1 MNRFGFIKLVL
12 VFVLAVNLTASSSI
26 KFNSFDDDKVLI
38 KELQKGGYSFYFR
51 HSKTLRT
58 KRLKE
63 IDLNDCSTQRNLSVE
78 GKILAKEVAKY
89 LKTLNIKIDKVL
101 SSPYCRAKDTAS
113 YMFSRVNI
121 DDSLSYS
128 MYDNEKIKL
137 SKKEGLKSILLRK
150 PKVGFNSIA
159 ISHTS
164 NLQDLAKIW
173 LKHELGLAIF
183 KAQNDGTLKHI
194 ATINPDQWENINK

>member
-1 MNRFGFIKLVL
+1 MNKFKLIKIILL
-12 VFVLAVNLTASSSI
+12 LAIAVNLTASSSI
-26 KFNSFDDDKVLI
+26 KFNIFENDNILI

-51 HSKTLRT
+51 HSKTLRI

-63 IDLNDCSTQRNLSVE
+63 IDLNDCSTQRNLSPE
-78 GKILAKEVAKY
+78 GKILAKKVGKY

-164 NLQDLAKIW
+164 NLQDMANIW

-183 KAQNDGTLKHI
+183 KVQNDGTLKHI
-194 ATINPDQWENINK
+194 ATINPEQWESLSK